1 MRKFHIVSDE
11 HRKHPDKEIKL
22 PVRKTKH
29 SAGYDFC
36 TPIDICIAPESK
48 FLVWTDVK
56 AEMNFDEVLELYIR
70 SSLAIKRN
78 VELKNSVGIL
88 DADYFNNEDND
99 GNIGVCLY
107 NPTRLSIE
115 IKAGEAI
122 AQGIFKKYLTVEDDV
137 CMGERVGGIGS
148 TTNKE

>member
-11 HRKHPDKEIKL
+11 HRKHSDREIVL

-36 TPIDICIAPESK
+36 TPVDINVMPECK
-48 FLVWTDVK
+48 VLVWTDVK

-70 SSLAIKRN
+70 SSLAIKKDL
-78 VELKNSVGIL
+78 VLKNSVGIL
-88 DADYFNNEDND
+88 DADYFNNKDND
-99 GNIGVCLY
+99 GNIGICLY
-107 NPTRLSIE
+107 NPSKFSVE

-122 AQGIFKKYLTVEDDV
+122 AQGIFKKYLTVENDV
-137 CMGERVGGIGS
+137 CMGERTGGIGS
-148 TTNKE
+148 TTK